1 MPIYDYLCVAG
12 HRFDHLQS
20 FSDDALT
27 ECEVCGERV
36 QRVLHAPAVHFKG
49 KGFYSTDY
57 GSAKAGRKDGSEGGG
72 GDSASS
78 NGDSAPSKS
87 DSASS
92 NGDSGSSKS
101 DSGSSKSDSGSGKS
115 ESSSTPA
122 KSATSSD
129 SGTARKSSKSD

>member
-27 ECEVCGERV
+27 ACEVCGKRV

-57 GSAKAGRKDGSEGGG
+57 GTAKAGRKDGAEGGG
-72 GDSASS
+72 GDSSSS
-78 NGDSAPSKS
+78 NGDSAPAKS

-92 NGDSGSSKS
+92 NGSSGTSNGDSG
-101 DSGSSKSDSGSGKS
+101 GGKS
-115 ESSSTPA
+115 ETSPAPVKSSTI
-122 KSATSSD
+122 SD
-129 SGTARKSSKSD
+129 SSAAKKSSKPE